1 MTYQPNEQAIKF
13 GLQEQLHFSD
23 DSLQQPTIDNHQSQ
37 AQF

>member
-1 MTYQPNEQAIKF
+1 MAYQPSEHVKF